1 MANGAFHRFSG
12 KRAIDVV
19 VAGAAL
25 IILSPLIAA
34 VAVVVALALG
44 PPLLFRQVRP
54 GLHGQPFTLIK
65 FRTMSNARG
74 PDGSLLPDEQRL
86 GRVGAFLRSTSFDEL
101 PELWNVLKGDM
112 SIVGPR
118 PLLMQYLSR
127 YNAHQARR
135 HEVPP
140 GITGWAVVNGRNALS
155 WEEKLDLDVWYVDHR
170 SLVLDARIIWRT
182 LTAVVRRQGI
192 SSDGHVT
199 TPEFMGTEH
208 RRPDGTSNERSPI
221 DGDKGIG

>member
-1 MANGAFHRFSG
+1 MGDDAFHRFRG
-12 KRAIDVV
+12 KRAFDVV

-44 PPLLFRQVRP
+44 TPLLFRQVRP

-65 FRTMSNARG
+65 FRTMSNARCRE
-74 PDGSLLPDEQRL
+74 GSLLPDNERL
-86 GRVGAFLRSTSFDEL
+86 GRVGAFLRSTSLDEL

-118 PLLMQYLSR
+118 PLLMQYVSR

-155 WEEKLDLDVWYVDHR
+155 WEEKLDLDVWYIDHR
-170 SLVLDARIIWRT
+170 SVVLDARIIWRT

-199 TPEFMGTEH
+199 TPEFMGTEY
-208 RRPDGTSNERSPI
+208 RQLAGTSDERPPI
-221 DGDKGIG
+221 EGDKGIG

>member
-1 MANGAFHRFSG
+1 MHRFSG
-12 KRAIDVV
+12 KRAFDVV

-34 VAVVVALALG
+34 VAVVVALTLG
-44 PPLLFRQVRP
+44 TPLLFRQVRP

-65 FRTMSNARG
+65 FRTMSNARC
-74 PDGSLLPDEQRL
+74 PEGSLLPDKERL
-86 GRVGAFLRSTSFDEL
+86 GRVGAFLRSTSLDEL

-140 GITGWAVVNGRNALS
+140 GITGWAAVNGRNALT
-155 WEEKLDLDVWYVDHR
+155 WEEKLDLDVWYIDHR
-170 SLVLDARIIWRT
+170 SVVLDARIIWRT

-199 TPEFMGTEH
+199 TPEFMGTDD
-208 RRPDGTSNERSPI
+208 RPLAGTSDERPPI
-221 DGDKGIG
+221 EGDKGIG